1 MVGVIVDS
9 CAKTNKETTRKNS
22 VSKSSFF
29 IFIFKINNEIV
40 IKLYHKMRFQVILHN
55 IRSAYNVGSI
65 FRTADAVGI
74 EKIYLTGYT
83 PNPDKDKKIE
93 KTALGAENYV
103 LWQSYKNINY
113 LLKKL
118 KKGKFK
124 IVALEQSKKS
134 IPYYKF
140 KPQFDIVLILGNEV
154 RGLNRKTL
162 EKCDFILEIPMFGK
176 KESLN
181 VAVAFG
187 IVAYDL
193 KLKIENFN

>member
-1 MVGVIVDS
+1 MQ
-9 CAKTNKETTRKNS
+9 
-22 VSKSSFF
+22 
-29 IFIFKINNEIV
+29 FKF
-40 IKLYHKMRFQVILHN
+40 RVILHN

-65 FRTADAVGI
+65 FRTADAVGV

-93 KTALGAENYV
+93 KTALGAEKYV
-103 LWQSYKNINY
+103 LWQSYRNLNY

-118 KKGKFK
+118 KKEKLK
-124 IVALEQSKKS
+124 IVALEQSEKS

-154 RGLNRKTL
+154 RGLNEKIL
-162 EKCDFILEIPMFGK
+162 KKCDYILEIPMFGK

-187 IVAYDL
+187 IVAYYL
-193 KLKIENFN
+193 RLKIENFN

>member
-1 MVGVIVDS
+1 M
-9 CAKTNKETTRKNS
+9 K
-22 VSKSSFF
+22 
-29 IFIFKINNEIV
+29 FKI
-40 IKLYHKMRFQVILHN
+40 RVILHN
-55 IRSAYNVGSI
+55 IRSAYNVGAI
-65 FRTADAVGI
+65 FRTADAVGV

-93 KTALGAENYV
+93 KTALGAEKYV
-103 LWQSYKNINY
+103 AWQSYKNLGY

-118 KKGKFK
+118 KKEKFK
-124 IVALEQSKKS
+124 IVALEQIEKS

-154 RGLNRKTL
+154 RGLNKKIL
-162 EKCDFILEIPMFGK
+162 EKCDYILEIPMFGK

-193 KLKIENFN
+193 KLKMDYN

>member
-1 MVGVIVDS
+1 M
-9 CAKTNKETTRKNS
+9 K
-22 VSKSSFF
+22 
-29 IFIFKINNEIV
+29 FKI
-40 IKLYHKMRFQVILHN
+40 RVILHN

-83 PNPDKDKKIE
+83 PNPAKDKKIE
-93 KTALGAENYV
+93 KTALGAEKYV
-103 LWQSYKNINY
+103 SWQSYKNLNY
-113 LLKKL
+113 LLNKL
-118 KKGKFK
+118 KKEGFK
-124 IVALEQSKKS
+124 IVALEQSEKS

-140 KPQFDIVLILGNEV
+140 KPQFDLVLILGNEV
-154 RGLNRKTL
+154 RGLNKKIL
-162 EKCDFILEIPMFGK
+162 EKCDYVLEIPMFGK

-193 KLKIENFN
+193 KLKMSYN